1 MTMPPL
7 ISITLTAIISFLV
20 LLKLLKPLA
29 LNYGLTDKPTSRKA
43 HKGRVPLLGGIVIWL
58 SVVIATLAS
67 NIQIPHAWAFYLAGS
82 LTVLLGAIDDKYNLS
97 VRIRFAMQI
106 IISLI
111 MAVGAE
117 NTINN
122 LGAILGPDI
131 ILLNG
136 FSYLFTVICIVGVM
150 NAINMMDGID
160 GLAASVC
167 LISFAGILFLRG
179 EITSSHSQLIICIMA
194 SLLVFISFNL
204 NLWRIPRGKLF
215 LGDAGSMLL
224 GLLVVW
230 FMGLNTQGTQA
241 TFKPIIAVWLI
252 AIPLID
258 MASIMYRRIRKK
270 QSPFKPD
277 RDHLHHIFMRANLS
291 NKQALLAIVLLT
303 TAVACFG
310 IIGQLLNI
318 QDYLLFLGFFLLLTL
333 YSYLITHSWKLARFI
348 KKHCPQPISKYL
360 EKHRPSP

>member
-1 MTMPPL
+1 MPPL
-7 ISITLTAIISFLV
+7 LCITLTSIISFLV
-20 LLKLLKPLA
+20 LLKLLRPLA
-29 LNYGLTDKPTSRKA
+29 LSYGLTDKPSTRKA
-43 HKGRVPLLGGIVIWL
+43 HKGRIPLLGGIVIWL
-58 SVVIATLAS
+58 SVVITTLTC
-67 NIQIPHAWAFYLAGS
+67 NIAIPHAWAFYLAGT
-82 LTVLLGAIDDKYNLS
+82 LTVILGALDDKHNLS
-97 VRIRFAMQI
+97 VRVRFAVQI

-167 LISFAGILFLRG
+167 LVAFAGILFLRG
-179 EITSSHSQLIICIMA
+179 EISSPQSLLILCIMISLII
-194 SLLVFISFNL
+194 FISFNL

-224 GLLVVW
+224 GLLTVW
-230 FMGLNTQGTQA
+230 FMGLNTQGQEPS
-241 TFKPIIAVWLI
+241 FKPIIAVWLI

-258 MASIMYRRIRKK
+258 MASIMYRRMRKK

-291 NKQALLAIVLLT
+291 NKQALLAITLLAAGVGT
-303 TAVACFG
+303 IG
-310 IIGQLLNI
+310 IFCQLVNI
-318 QDYLLFLGFFLLLTL
+318 KDYLLFVGFFLLLTL
-333 YSYLITHSWKLARFI
+333 YSYLITHSWKLMKYI
-348 KKHCPQPISKYL
+348 KTYFKY
-360 EKHRPSP
+360 KN